1 MAGWDS
7 YDPMSAPVPVAPLD
21 VESPTPIRIGYFEDD
36 GRTMVTAGTREAVR
50 RAAQAAADA
59 GHHVE
64 AFRPDGLDRA
74 RELWNIFFVQLGLLL
89 LGETLD
95 GAERELPILKA
106 FLKGAAPPPLTSLA
120 LMHAWID
127 RDELRATLLRQMDV
141 HRILICPVAS
151 VPAFAHG
158 ERQWTVDG
166 ANVEYLDAMSYTQ
179 WSNLLGNPAAVVPAG
194 RSPEGL
200 PIGVQVVGRP
210 FEEELVLSVAAAI
223 ERGCGGYAPPP
234 VGTSM
239 DVQTP

>member
-1 MAGWDS
+1 
-7 YDPMSAPVPVAPLD
+7 
-21 VESPTPIRIGYFEDD
+21 
-36 GRTMVTAGTREAVR
+36 VTSETREAVR

-74 RELWNIFFVQLGLLL
+74 RELWDVFFAELGLLL

-95 GAERELPILKA
+95 GAERGLPILKA
-106 FLKGAAPPPLTSLA
+106 FLRGAAPPPLTSLR

-127 RDELRATLLRQMDV
+127 RDELRAKLLRQMET

-151 VPAFAHG
+151 VPAFVHG
-158 ERQWTVDG
+158 EREWTIDG
-166 ANVEYLDAMSYTQ
+166 THVEYLDAMSYTQ
-179 WSNLLGNPAAVVPAG
+179 WFNVLGNPAAVVPVG

-210 FEEELVLSVAAAI
+210 FEEELVLSVAGAI
-223 ERGCGGYAPPP
+223 ERGCGGYAPP
-234 VGTSM
+234 TS
-239 DVQTP
+239 